1 VWFAKVIIPLMKAGF
16 LGGEVFFGGSM
27 DAFNVDQFNR

>member
-1 VWFAKVIIPLMKAGF
+1 MKAGF